1 MNHVSTCL
9 LVCHH
14 FSHHRITITSGIT
27 TYCSLATLVLL
38 LLLGFLF
45 VRLFSFSLLFAGH
58 LLPCSVD
65 LMGSLTPKKNHL
77 RTQPSYCTCG
87 PFYPVLVPRQ
97 KGAVPILADQKL
109 AMAVP
114 LSEHGPEHPQSAGRP
129 GVLPLFVLA

>member
-65 LMGSLTPKKNHL
+65 LIGFLNPKKKTIFAPNPATAL
-77 RTQPSYCTCG
+77 A
-87 PFYPVLVPRQ
+87 VLSTLCWFQGRKV
-97 KGAVPILADQKL
+97 
-109 AMAVP
+109 
-114 LSEHGPEHPQSAGRP
+114 LS
-129 GVLPLFVLA
+129 LF